1 MSQVESQVGSGAAR
15 LRPGI
20 RWLLLGSLALNLFFI
35 GIAVALAVRSP
46 PPRWD
51 RNVLVRIERIANSLP
66 QADAAILRETVKA
79 GHGAIEAAQKK
90 YRDAREHIRDT
101 MRRQPFSEQD
111 LRAAM
116 AATREARQGFD
127 QVVQGA
133 FAEAATKMSPEGRQA
148 LADWRNRRRP
158 RNDRR

>member
-1 MSQVESQVGSGAAR
+1 MSEPTATP
-15 LRPGI
+15 LRRGT
-20 RWLLLGSLALNLFFI
+20 RWLLFGSLALNLFFI
-35 GIAVALAVRSP
+35 GIAVALTVRSP

-51 RNVLVRIERIANSLP
+51 RNVLVRIERIANTLP
-66 QADAAILRETVKA
+66 KEDADILRETVKA
-79 GHGAIEAAQKK
+79 QHSVIETAQRK

-101 MRRQPFSEQD
+101 LRQQQFSEQD
-111 LRAAM
+111 LRSAM
-116 AATREARQGFD
+116 TATRAARQGFD

-158 RNDRR
+158 RNDRQ